1 MSNNSAVEAEAA
13 RNEPPDPLL
22 GKVLNGKFKI
32 LSQLATGGMGT
43 IYRGEQIPLGRPVA
57 IKVLIPNQ
65 ASRQLDPNFHKRF
78 FLEASI
84 LARLQHPNI
93 VTVFDYGPIEEA
105 DTVRYFMAMEFLEGE
120 TLFRRV
126 RRNGRL
132 PPPEAMRIARQIA
145 RGLREAHK
153 HGVVHRDLKPS
164 NVMLVSNEDSE
175 EAVKIL
181 DFGLVKQLGDDSE
194 ELTQQGAF
202 LGSPRFMSPEQI
214 SHGKVDLRTDIY
226 SLGVILYQ
234 MLCGKVPFESEK
246 SIQILMAHLQQPVP
260 RMKERN
266 PDVDIPDPLEAL
278 VMRCLAKDPEGRPA
292 TMDAFIQGLGE
303 CARGMGV
310 ANSFGSTQIT
320 SLESLPGVQVSSRSS
335 STMQA
340 LKEAVT
346 LPAPSIEEEAN
357 ARSSVGTAPGLAAA
371 SARDGGDAIKADASL
386 ITQDPRAG
394 GGRKTVL
401 LAGVGVL
408 LAAVIALFALRRPS
422 ADDTAVPVASATPPA
437 TTAAANENKGG
448 GSFMLILES
457 IPSGAS
463 VMEDGKEMGKT
474 PLNLSIQNDQVKDQ
488 PRHIT
493 VQKEGFQPYS
503 IVQGPS
509 DASVRLVATLA
520 QVASSTPS
528 SSDSPSSHSGSSSKW
543 RGRNRTPPAATAS
556 AKTPPPVQPPDIRI
570 QR

>member
-1 MSNNSAVEAEAA
+1 MSGANENVVDEVA
-13 RNEPPDPLL
+13 RSEPIDPLL

-93 VTVFDYGPIEEA
+93 VTVFDYGRIEA
-105 DTVRYFMAMEFLEGE
+105 DDQDRFFMAMEFLEGE

-126 RRNGRL
+126 RRQGRL

-164 NVMLVSNEDSE
+164 NVMLVSNEDAE

-266 PDVDIPDPLEAL
+266 PDVDIPEPLEAL
-278 VMRCLAKDPEGRPA
+278 VMRCLAKDPDGRPA
-292 TMDAFIQGLGE
+292 TMDALIQGLGE

-310 ANSFGSTQIT
+310 TTAFGGTQIT
-320 SLESLPGVQVSSRSS
+320 SFESLPGVQISSRSS
-335 STMQA
+335 TVQA
-340 LKEAVT
+340 LKDAVT
-346 LPAPSIEEEAN
+346 LPAPSSDDEASG
-357 ARSSVGTAPGLAAA
+357 RTSGVGSGPGAAA
-371 SARDGGDAIKADASL
+371 TATDASK
-386 ITQDPRAG
+386 TVAGAQETRSG
-394 GGRKTVL
+394 GGRK
-401 LAGVGVL
+401 AAI
-408 LAAVIALFALRRPS
+408 LAAIGAVIVA
-422 ADDTAVPVASATPPA
+422 AVAFVLTRNPAQSEATPVPTA
-437 TTAAANENKGG
+437 APTTAPAATEAPSEHKGAP
-448 GSFMLILES
+448 SFMLIIES
-457 IPSGAS
+457 IPAGAD
-463 VMEDGKEMGKT
+463 VLEDGKSLGQT
-474 PLNLSIQNDQVKDQ
+474 PLQLSIANDQVRAS
-488 PRHIT
+488 PRRLT
-493 VQKEGFQPYS
+493 LQKEGFQPYS

-509 DASVRLVATLA
+509 EMSVQTVARLA
-520 QVASSTPS
+520 QVAAPAKTEEPSQPS
-528 SSDSPSSHSGSSSKW
+528 SG
-543 RGRNRTPPAATAS
+543 GRRNWGRPTRPAAPTATSKPS
-556 AKTPPPVQPPDIRI
+556 APENTAPSIRI
-570 QR
+570 DR

>member
-1 MSNNSAVEAEAA
+1 MSANENVVDEVA
-13 RNEPPDPLL
+13 RSEPIDPLL
-22 GKVLNGKFKI
+22 GKVLNSKFKI
-32 LSQLATGGMGT
+32 LSMLATGGMGT
-43 IYRGEQIPLGRPVA
+43 IYRGEQLPLGRAVA

-93 VTVFDYGPIEEA
+93 VTVFDYGRIEA
-105 DTVRYFMAMEFLEGE
+105 DDQDRFFMAMEFLEGE

-126 RRNGRL
+126 RRQGRL

-260 RMKERN
+260 RMKDRN
-266 PDVDIPDPLEAL
+266 PDVDIPEPLEAL
-278 VMRCLAKDPEGRPA
+278 VMRCLAKDPDGRPA
-292 TMDAFIQGLGE
+292 TMDALIQGLGE

-310 ANSFGSTQIT
+310 TTAFGGTQIT
-320 SLESLPGVQVSSRSS
+320 SFESLPGVQISSRSS
-335 STMQA
+335 TVQA

-346 LPAPSIEEEAN
+346 LPAPATDDEASG
-357 ARSSVGTAPGLAAA
+357 RTSGVGTGVAAA
-371 SARDGGDAIKADASL
+371 TTADASKGAAGA
-386 ITQDPRAG
+386 QDARPA
-394 GGRKTVL
+394 GRKAVI
-401 LAGVGVL
+401 
-408 LAAVIALFALRRPS
+408 LAAIGAVIVA
-422 ADDTAVPVASATPPA
+422 AVAFVLTRNPASSEATTVPPPA
-437 TTAAANENKGG
+437 ASPAPTSAPSDPKGAA
-448 GSFMLILES
+448 SFMLIIES
-457 IPSGAS
+457 IPPGAE
-463 VMEDGKEMGKT
+463 VLEDGKSLGQT
-474 PLNLSIQNDQVKDQ
+474 PLQLSIENELVRAA
-488 PRHIT
+488 PRRLT

-503 IVQGPS
+503 IIQGPS
-509 DASVRLVATLA
+509 EMSVQTVARLA
-520 QVASSTPS
+520 QVEAPAKTEDPPS
-528 SSDSPSSHSGSSSKW
+528 SSPSRRTW
-543 RGRNRTPPAATAS
+543 GRPARVVPPPPTTKPAAPENTA
-556 AKTPPPVQPPDIRI
+556 PPIRI
-570 QR
+570 DR

>member
-1 MSNNSAVEAEAA
+1 MSANENVVDEVA
-13 RNEPPDPLL
+13 RSEPIDPLL

-32 LSQLATGGMGT
+32 LSMLATGGMGT

-93 VTVFDYGPIEEA
+93 VTVFDYGKIEA
-105 DTVRYFMAMEFLEGE
+105 DDQERFFMAMEFLEGE

-126 RRNGRL
+126 RRQGRL

-164 NVMLVSNEDSE
+164 NIMLVSNEDSE

-266 PDVDIPDPLEAL
+266 PDVDIPEPLEAL
-278 VMRCLAKDPEGRPA
+278 VMRCLAKDPDGRPA
-292 TMDAFIQGLGE
+292 TMDALIQGLGE

-310 ANSFGSTQIT
+310 TTAFGGTQIT
-320 SLESLPGVQVSSRSS
+320 SFESLPGVQISSRS

-346 LPAPSIEEEAN
+346 LPAPSTDDEASG
-357 ARSSVGTAPGLAAA
+357 RTSGVGTGPGGVAAA
-371 SARDGGDAIKADASL
+371 SANTAKDG
-386 ITQDPRAG
+386 AG
-394 GGRKTVL
+394 AQEARPGGRK
-401 LAGVGVL
+401 AMI
-408 LAAVIALFALRRPS
+408 LAAIG
-422 ADDTAVPVASATPPA
+422 AVVVAAVVFVLTRSPAESVATTTPPTPGPAPTATP
-437 TTAAANENKGG
+437 TEHKGAP
-448 GSFMLILES
+448 SFMLIIES
-457 IPSGAS
+457 IPPGAE
-463 VMEDGKEMGKT
+463 VLEDGKSLGQT
-474 PLNLSIQNDQVKDQ
+474 PLQLSIENEQVRAA
-488 PRHIT
+488 PRRLT
-493 VQKEGFQPYS
+493 LQKEGFQPYS

-509 DASVRLVATLA
+509 EMSVQTVARLA
-520 QVASSTPS
+520 QAATPPKTEEQ
-528 SSDSPSSHSGSSSKW
+528 PSQGSG
-543 RGRNRTPPAATAS
+543 GRRNWGRTAPRTPPTQPTSKPTATEPS
-556 AKTPPPVQPPDIRI
+556 APSIRI
-570 QR
+570 DR

>member
-1 MSNNSAVEAEAA
+1 MSANENVVDEVA
-13 RNEPPDPLL
+13 RSEPIDPLL

-32 LSQLATGGMGT
+32 LSMLATGGMGT

-93 VTVFDYGPIEEA
+93 VTVFDYGRIEA
-105 DTVRYFMAMEFLEGE
+105 DDQERYFMAMEFLEGE

-126 RRNGRL
+126 RRQGRL

-260 RMKERN
+260 RMKDRN
-266 PDVDIPDPLEAL
+266 PDVDIPEPLEAL
-278 VMRCLAKDPEGRPA
+278 VMRCLAKDPDGRPA
-292 TMDAFIQGLGE
+292 TMDALIQGLGE

-310 ANSFGSTQIT
+310 TTAFGGTQIT
-320 SLESLPGVQVSSRSS
+320 SFESLPGVQISSRS

-346 LPAPSIEEEAN
+346 LPAPSTDDEASG
-357 ARSSVGTAPGLAAA
+357 RTSGVGTGVSAATT
-371 SARDGGDAIKADASL
+371 ADASKGAAGA
-386 ITQDPRAG
+386 QEARPG
-394 GGRKTVL
+394 GGRK
-401 LAGVGVL
+401 AAI
-408 LAAVIALFALRRPS
+408 LAAIGAVIVAAVAFVLTRSPTPS
-422 ADDTAVPVASATPPA
+422 EATTETPPA
-437 TTAAANENKGG
+437 AAPAPTSTPSEHKGA
-448 GSFMLILES
+448 SSYMLIIES
-457 IPSGAS
+457 IPSGAE
-463 VMEDGKEMGKT
+463 VLEDGKSLGFT
-474 PLNLSIQNDQVKDQ
+474 PLQLSIDNEQVRAT
-488 PRHIT
+488 PRRLT
-493 VQKEGFQPYS
+493 LQKEGFQPYS
-503 IVQGPS
+503 MVQGPS
-509 DASVRLVATLA
+509 EMSVQTVARLA
-520 QVASSTPS
+520 QVAAPAKTEDQPS
-528 SSDSPSSHSGSSSKW
+528 NSGGSRRNW
-543 RGRNRTPPAATAS
+543 GRPARPA
-556 AKTPPPVQPPDIRI
+556 TPPPTTKPAVPENTAPPIRVD
-570 QR
+570 R

>member
-1 MSNNSAVEAEAA
+1 MSANENVVDEVA
-13 RNEPPDPLL
+13 RSEPIDPLL

-32 LSQLATGGMGT
+32 LSMLATGGMGT

-93 VTVFDYGPIEEA
+93 VTVFDYGRIEA
-105 DTVRYFMAMEFLEGE
+105 DDQDRFFMAMEFLEGE

-126 RRNGRL
+126 RRQGRL

-260 RMKERN
+260 RMKDRN
-266 PDVDIPDPLEAL
+266 PDVDIPEPLEAL
-278 VMRCLAKDPEGRPA
+278 VMRCLAKDPDGRPA
-292 TMDAFIQGLGE
+292 TMDALIQGLGE

-310 ANSFGSTQIT
+310 TTAFGGTQIT
-320 SLESLPGVQVSSRSS
+320 SFESLPGVQISSRSS
-335 STMQA
+335 TVQA

-346 LPAPSIEEEAN
+346 LPAPSTDDEASG
-357 ARSSVGTAPGLAAA
+357 RTSGVGTGVSAATT
-371 SARDGGDAIKADASL
+371 ADASKGAAGA
-386 ITQDPRAG
+386 QEARPG
-394 GGRKTVL
+394 GGRKAAIIAAIGAV
-401 LAGVGVL
+401 VV
-408 LAAVIALFALRRPS
+408 AAVVFVLTRSPAQSEATTDPPP
-422 ADDTAVPVASATPPA
+422 AAAPPAASAPS
-437 TTAAANENKGG
+437 EHKGAP
-448 GSFMLILES
+448 SFMLIIES
-457 IPSGAS
+457 IPPGAE
-463 VMEDGKEMGKT
+463 VLEDGKSLGLT
-474 PLNLSIQNDQVKDQ
+474 PLQLSIENEQVRAA
-488 PRHIT
+488 PRRLT
-493 VQKEGFQPYS
+493 LQKEGFQPYS

-509 DASVRLVATLA
+509 EMSVQTVARLAQAAAPAKTEDQPSNSGSKRNWGRSVRPAAPPPTTKP
-520 QVASSTPS
+520 STPE
-528 SSDSPSSHSGSSSKW
+528 
-543 RGRNRTPPAATAS
+543 NTAPP
-556 AKTPPPVQPPDIRI
+556 IRI
-570 QR
+570 DR

>member
-1 MSNNSAVEAEAA
+1 MSANENVVDEVA
-13 RNEPPDPLL
+13 RSEPIDPLL

-93 VTVFDYGPIEEA
+93 VTVFDYGKIEA
-105 DTVRYFMAMEFLEGE
+105 DDQERFFMAMEFLEGE

-126 RRNGRL
+126 RRQGRL

-164 NVMLVSNEDSE
+164 NVMLVSNEDAE

-266 PDVDIPDPLEAL
+266 PDVDIPEPLEAL
-278 VMRCLAKDPEGRPA
+278 VMRCLAKDPDGRPA
-292 TMDAFIQGLGE
+292 TMDALIQGLGE

-310 ANSFGSTQIT
+310 TTAFGGTQIT
-320 SLESLPGVQVSSRSS
+320 SFESLPGVQISSRSS
-335 STMQA
+335 TVQA

-346 LPAPSIEEEAN
+346 LPAPTDDDASG
-357 ARSSVGTAPGLAAA
+357 RTSGVGTGPGGVAATA
-371 SARDGGDAIKADASL
+371 SDPGKGAAGAQDAR
-386 ITQDPRAG
+386 PG
-394 GGRKTVL
+394 GGRK
-401 LAGVGVL
+401 AAI
-408 LAAVIALFALRRPS
+408 LAAIGAVIVA
-422 ADDTAVPVASATPPA
+422 AVVFVLTRSPASSEATTTPEPAPPPPP
-437 TTAAANENKGG
+437 TAAATGEHKGAP
-448 GSFMLILES
+448 SFMLIIES
-457 IPSGAS
+457 IPPGAE
-463 VMEDGKEMGKT
+463 VLEDGKSLGQT
-474 PLNLSIQNDQVKDQ
+474 PLQLSIENEQVRGA
-488 PRHIT
+488 PRRLT
-493 VQKEGFQPYS
+493 LQKEGYQPYS

-509 DASVRLVATLA
+509 EMSVQTVARLA
-520 QVASSTPS
+520 QEQAPAPQKTDEQPS
-528 SSDSPSSHSGSSSKW
+528 QSAGSKRSW
-543 RGRNRTPPAATAS
+543 GRPRAPA
-556 AKTPPPVQPPDIRI
+556 PPPPTAKPTVEQPSAPSIRVD
-570 QR
+570 R

>member
-1 MSNNSAVEAEAA
+1 MSGANENVVDEVA
-13 RNEPPDPLL
+13 RSEPIDPLL

-93 VTVFDYGPIEEA
+93 VTVFDYGRIEA
-105 DTVRYFMAMEFLEGE
+105 DDQDRFFMAMEFLEGE

-126 RRNGRL
+126 RRQGRL

-164 NVMLVSNEDSE
+164 NVMLVSNEDAE

-266 PDVDIPDPLEAL
+266 PDVDIPEPLEAL
-278 VMRCLAKDPEGRPA
+278 VMRCLAKDPDGRPA
-292 TMDAFIQGLGE
+292 TMDALIQGLGE

-310 ANSFGSTQIT
+310 TTAFGGTQIT
-320 SLESLPGVQVSSRSS
+320 SFESLPGVQISSRSS
-335 STMQA
+335 TVQA
-340 LKEAVT
+340 LKDAVT
-346 LPAPSIEEEAN
+346 LPAPSSDDEASG
-357 ARSSVGTAPGLAAA
+357 RTSGVGSGPGAAA
-371 SARDGGDAIKADASL
+371 TATDASK
-386 ITQDPRAG
+386 TVAGAQETRPG
-394 GGRKTVL
+394 GGRK
-401 LAGVGVL
+401 AAI
-408 LAAVIALFALRRPS
+408 LAAIG
-422 ADDTAVPVASATPPA
+422 AVVVAAVAFVLTRSPAQSEATPVPTA
-437 TTAAANENKGG
+437 APTTAPAATEAPSEHKGTP
-448 GSFMLILES
+448 SFMLIIES
-457 IPSGAS
+457 IPAGAD
-463 VMEDGKEMGKT
+463 VLEDGKSLGQT
-474 PLNLSIQNDQVKDQ
+474 PLQLSIANDQVRAS
-488 PRHIT
+488 PRRLT
-493 VQKEGFQPYS
+493 LQKEGFQPYS

-509 DASVRLVATLA
+509 EMSVQTVARLA
-520 QVASSTPS
+520 QVAAPAKTEEPSQPS
-528 SSDSPSSHSGSSSKW
+528 SG
-543 RGRNRTPPAATAS
+543 GRRNWGRPTRPAAPTATSKPS
-556 AKTPPPVQPPDIRI
+556 APENTAPSIRI
-570 QR
+570 DR

>member
-1 MSNNSAVEAEAA
+1 MSANENVVDEVA
-13 RNEPPDPLL
+13 RSEPIDPLL
-22 GKVLNGKFKI
+22 GKVLNSKFKI

-93 VTVFDYGPIEEA
+93 VTVFDYGRIEA
-105 DTVRYFMAMEFLEGE
+105 DDQDRFFMAMEFLEGE

-126 RRNGRL
+126 RRQGRL

-164 NVMLVSNEDSE
+164 NIMLVSNEDSE

-266 PDVDIPDPLEAL
+266 PDVDIPEPLEAL
-278 VMRCLAKDPEGRPA
+278 VMRCLAKDPDGRPA
-292 TMDAFIQGLGE
+292 TMDALIQGLGE

-310 ANSFGSTQIT
+310 TTAFGGTQIT
-320 SLESLPGVQVSSRSS
+320 SFESLPGVQISSRS

-346 LPAPSIEEEAN
+346 LPAPSTDDEASG
-357 ARSSVGTAPGLAAA
+357 RTSGVGTGPGGVAAA
-371 SARDGGDAIKADASL
+371 SANTAKDG
-386 ITQDPRAG
+386 AG
-394 GGRKTVL
+394 AQAARPGGRK
-401 LAGVGVL
+401 AMI
-408 LAAVIALFALRRPS
+408 LAAIGAVVVAAVVFVMTRSS
-422 ADDTAVPVASATPPA
+422 AESVATTPPPTPGPA
-437 TTAAANENKGG
+437 PTAAPTEHKGAP
-448 GSFMLILES
+448 SFMLIIES
-457 IPSGAS
+457 IPPGAE
-463 VMEDGKEMGKT
+463 VLEDGKSLGQT
-474 PLNLSIQNDQVKDQ
+474 PLQLSIENEQVRGA
-488 PRHIT
+488 PRRLT
-493 VQKEGFQPYS
+493 LQKEGFQPYS

-509 DASVRLVATLA
+509 EMSVQTVARLA
-520 QVASSTPS
+520 QAAAPTKTDEQPS
-528 SSDSPSSHSGSSSKW
+528 QGSGGRRNWGRTAPRTAPTQPTSKPTTTEPSAPS
-543 RGRNRTPPAATAS
+543 
-556 AKTPPPVQPPDIRI
+556 IRI
-570 QR
+570 DR